1 MVFDL
6 EFRRLLERELQKSIY
21 FTFKQ
26 NMDFREIWKCKNES
40 DFLYGWHMGRSDD
53 FCRNQFFL
61 HCHEAPDENEAKEIH
76 DILLN
81 HAKDFRDQLDK
92 K

>member
-40 DFLYGWHMGRSDD
+40 DFLYGWYMGRSDD

-61 HCHEAPDENEAKEIH
+61 HYHKAPDENESKEIH

-81 HAKDFRDQLDK
+81 HAKDFRVQLDK

>member
-1 MVFDL
+1 MVLDL
-6 EFRRLLERELQKSIY
+6 EFRRLLERELRKSIVS
-21 FTFKQ
+21 TFKQ
-26 NMDFREIWKCKNES
+26 NMDFKKMWNCTNED
-40 DFLYGWHMGRSDD
+40 DFLYGWYMGRSDD

-61 HCHEAPDENEAKEIH
+61 HYHKAPDEKEAKEIH

>member
-1 MVFDL
+1 M
-6 EFRRLLERELQKSIY
+6 E
-21 FTFKQ
+21 
-26 NMDFREIWKCKNES
+26 
-40 DFLYGWHMGRSDD
+40 HD

-61 HCHEAPDENEAKEIH
+61 HYHKAPDEKEAKEIH

-92 K
+92 KMKVSKIKVTIFCPFCRGQHIDEGKYAIKPHKVHLCFHCGKKIQSY

>member
-6 EFRRLLERELQKSIY
+6 EFRRLLERELQKSID

-26 NMDFREIWKCKNES
+26 NMNFQEIWKCKDES

-61 HCHEAPDENEAKEIH
+61 HYHRAPDENEAKEIH
-76 DILLN
+76 DILLD
-81 HAKDFRDQLDK
+81 HAKDFRDQLSK

>member
-1 MVFDL
+1 MV
-6 EFRRLLERELQKSIY
+6 
-21 FTFKQ
+21 
-26 NMDFREIWKCKNES
+26 
-40 DFLYGWHMGRSDD
+40 GRSDD

-61 HCHEAPDENEAKEIH
+61 HYHKTFDENEAKEIH

-92 K
+92 KRS

>member
-1 MVFDL
+1 MN
-6 EFRRLLERELQKSIY
+6 
-21 FTFKQ
+21 FK
-26 NMDFREIWKCKNES
+26 EIRKCTNED
-40 DFLYGWHMGRSDD
+40 DFLYGWYMCRSDD

-61 HCHEAPDENEAKEIH
+61 HYHKAPDEKEIH

-81 HAKDFRDQLDK
+81 HAKDFRDQLAK